1 MQQVATQ
8 TQALV
13 TSQQNEIMA
22 VRLKLKLKVKLNRK
36 KCLSASTSKFT
47 QSHIKSNMVMHDKFK
62 SQKKR
67 VPKCIY

>member
-36 KCLSASTSKFT
+36 NVCQQVLASSHKVISKAT
-47 QSHIKSNMVMHDKFK
+47 W
-62 SQKKR
+62 
-67 VPKCIY
+67 